1 MSESDTNMA
10 PAATEP
16 SPVRAAAARTHRGPS
31 TRQIAIVVAI
41 LGGGVLFTAMTS
53 DVTKVSEPGIKLT
66 PDGQPFLADKAGDW
80 TGGELSGLT
89 DVEKRILPE
98 DTMGSRRMFKDKDG
112 DELFCSI
119 VLAGRD
125 VTSIHRPE
133 LCLTGQGWR
142 LGKLEVEPIPT
153 PAAKGGVLSVSRLN
167 ATRDVPLSDGRL
179 ARANSI
185 FLYWFVGKDRVT
197 PYHWQRIYW
206 TAKDRVLYNTNH
218 RWAYILIDVP
228 IRGDMDESGAASSED
243 DAMKVLANFVQD
255 IYPTMVE
262 K

>member
-1 MSESDTNMA
+1 MSESDANIA
-10 PAATEP
+10 QAATEP
-16 SPVRAAAARTHRGPS
+16 SSIRATAVPTHRGPS

-66 PDGQPFLADKAGDW
+66 ADGQPFLTDQAGNW
-80 TGGELSGLT
+80 TGGELTGLT
-89 DVEKRILPE
+89 DEEKKILPE
-98 DTMGSRRMFKDKDG
+98 DTMGSRRMFKDKNG

-133 LCLTGQGWR
+133 LCLTGQGWS
-142 LGKLEVEPIPT
+142 LGKLAVEQIPT
-153 PAAKGGVLSVSRLN
+153 PAAKGGVLSVSRLD
-167 ATRDVPLSDGRL
+167 ATRDVKLADGRVG
-179 ARANSI
+179 RANSI

-206 TAKDRVLYNTNH
+206 TAKDRVLHNTNH
-218 RWAYILIDVP
+218 RWAYILIHIPVTKN
-228 IRGDMDESGAASSED
+228 AAADDIGKSEEET
-243 DAMKVLANFVQD
+243 MKTVAGFVQD
-255 IYPTMVE
+255 VYPTLVAN
-262 K
+262 

>member
-1 MSESDTNMA
+1 MSESGVEMT
-10 PAATEP
+10 PAAAGQP
-16 SPVRAAAARTHRGPS
+16 SPRSPGMTAHRGPS

-66 PDGQPFLADKAGDW
+66 ADGQPFLADKAGNW
-80 TGGELSGLT
+80 TGGDLTGLT
-89 DVEKRILPE
+89 VEEKRILPE
-98 DTMGSRRMFKDKDG
+98 DTMGSRRVFKDKDG

-133 LCLTGQGWR
+133 LCLTGQGWS
-142 LGKLEVEPIPT
+142 LGKLQVEQIPT
-153 PAAKGGVLSVSRLN
+153 PSVKGGVLSVSRLN
-167 ATRDVPLSDGRL
+167 ATRDVSLSDGRK

-206 TAKDRVLYNTNH
+206 TAKDRVLHNTNH
-218 RWAYILIDVP
+218 RWAYILIHISVTQ
-228 IRGDMDESGAASSED
+228 GETSTGTGKSED
-243 DAMKVLANFVQD
+243 QTMKIVSGFVQD
-255 IYPTMVE
+255 IYPTLVAN
-262 K
+262 